1 MLNAKKMY
9 KIKPLSSIKKEITVP
24 PDKSIS
30 HRAIILSSLCKG
42 KTCISPFVKSEDALA
57 TLNCMKKLGVRVELR
72 KKTLT
77 INGQGM
83 YFKPKPEKSPVS
95 LFAAESG
102 TTMRI
107 LSGLLVCQKF
117 SAIFEASPSLS
128 KRPMGRLLGPL
139 SEMGAIISGTPRDNG
154 VNGKRDAYP
163 PLSIEP
169 AKKIKAGEFKLEI
182 ASAQVKSAI
191 MLAALYANGTTT
203 ITEPCKSR
211 DHTER
216 MLKLFGADLTAK
228 DTTIAL
234 KPAKELI
241 SPKKL
246 FIPGD
251 FSSAAFFI
259 VLGLILKNSSLVI
272 KNVNINPTR
281 LGLLNVLKRM
291 GANIKIQNKKNAYEL
306 YADILVESSQL
317 KATVVEPQEIPSMID
332 EIPVLCVASAF
343 AQGKTEI
350 KGVKEL
356 KVKET
361 DRVRSMMVNLTKAGV
376 DIYEESCGNDLKI
389 VITGRSKHKHGNF
402 QSFYDHRT
410 AMSMIIF
417 AMALDSES
425 KIDDT
430 RCIDKSFPEFISL
443 IKTLYK

>member
-1 MLNAKKMY
+1 MY
-9 KIKPLSSIKKEITVP
+9 TIKPLSHINKTIAIP

-42 KTCISPFVKSEDALA
+42 KTCISPFVRSGDALA
-57 TLNCMKKLGVRVELR
+57 TLNCMRKLGIQAELR
-72 KKTLT
+72 KKSLT
-77 INGQGM
+77 IRGQGM
-83 YFKPKPEKSPVS
+83 YFKPKSKRMPVL

-107 LSGLLVCQKF
+107 LSGVLVCQKF
-117 SAIFEASPSLS
+117 STIFEALPSLS
-128 KRPMGRLLGPL
+128 KRPMERLLRPL
-139 SEMGAIISGTPRDNG
+139 SEMGAIISGMPGNNG
-154 VNGKRDAYP
+154 ANEKNEIYP
-163 PLSIEP
+163 PLYIEP
-169 AKKIKAGEFKLEI
+169 AKKIAASEFKLGI

-191 MLAALYANGTTT
+191 MLASLYANGTTA

-216 MLKLFGADLTAK
+216 MLKLFGVDLITK
-228 DTTIAL
+228 DTTVIL

-259 VLGLILKNSSLVI
+259 VLGLISKNSRIVI
-272 KNVNINPTR
+272 KDVNINPTR
-281 LGLLNVLKRM
+281 SGLLNVLKRM
-291 GANIKIQNKKNAYEL
+291 GANIKIQNNKNAYES
-306 YADILVESSQL
+306 YADIVVESSHL
-317 KATVVEPQEIPSMID
+317 KATVVTQEEVPSMID

-376 DIYEESCGNDLKI
+376 RIYEESYGNDLKI
-389 VITGRSKHKHGNF
+389 VIAGRPKHKHGNF
-402 QSFYDHRT
+402 ESFHDHRT

-417 AMALDSES
+417 AMALNSES

-430 RCIDKSFPEFISL
+430 LCINKSFPEFIPL
-443 IKTLYK
+443 IKSFYK